1 MNGRFS
7 PSTWNHYQTE
17 GPRTN
22 NHLEGWHNNLKKR
35 VKITHPLIYAIVKE
49 FKKEQTANEAKM
61 LQYAAGGK
69 RKRLQR
75 LKTQLA
81 SEGVKIHPVWRFS
94 ILYFE
99 AGLI

>member
-17 GPRTN
+17 GPRTK
-22 NHLEGWHNNLKKR
+22 NHLQGWHNNLKKR

-69 RKRLQR
+69 RR
-75 LKTQLA
+75 KT
-81 SEGVKIHPVWRFS
+81 VKKYREVEERQKKDFS
-94 ILYFE
+94 V
-99 AGLI
+99 